1 MTLAIHIFSSRKAN
15 ALRDF
20 FVLPTFRAMANKKS
34 AEILEVSE
42 KGCIFAKNIRNI
54 MAKRYLDPKADLTF
68 KKVFGEH
75 PDLVISL
82 LNALLPLKKG
92 EEIQSVEYLTP
103 EMVPDNPL
111 RKFSIVDVR
120 CKDQRGRQF
129 IVEMQMVWSPE
140 FMQRVMFNSA
150 KAYVRQ
156 LDRNE
161 DYHLLEPVYSL
172 NLVNDVFLSD
182 VEEYYH
188 YYRMVHEKHTDKVI
202 DGLHLVFVE
211 LPKFTPHTMNEK
223 KMQVLWLRY
232 LTEIDGYMETVP
244 QELLDNPEINK
255 AMEVVEESAFSPE
268 QLLGYDK
275 FWDII
280 RTENTLYNSGVRQ
293 GLEKGMERGLE
304 EGRLEGR
311 KEGME
316 LGVLKGRKEGL
327 RQTAR
332 NLKSMG
338 LGIADIQKA
347 TGLSVEEIRDL

>member
-1 MTLAIHIFSSRKAN
+1 
-15 ALRDF
+15 
-20 FVLPTFRAMANKKS
+20 
-34 AEILEVSE
+34 
-42 KGCIFAKNIRNI
+42 

-82 LNALLPLKKG
+82 LNALLPFQTKE

-103 EMVPDNPL
+103 FHAPDNI
-111 RKFSIVDVR
+111 FFNENVVNVR
-120 CKDQRGRQF
+120 CTNNNGSHFFVQIQTFWAPSFSLHVK
-129 IVEMQMVWSPE
+129 P
-140 FMQRVMFNSA
+140 NSS
-150 KAYVRQ
+150 KAYISKLGKRIGMNYQ
-156 LDRNE
+156 
-161 DYHLLEPVYSL
+161 EPVFSL
-172 NLVNDVFLSD
+172 NLVREIVDADVD
-182 VEEYYH
+182 NYYH
-188 YYRMVHEKHTDKVI
+188 FYDIVQDDLTERII
-202 DGLHLVFVE
+202 DNFHLVFVE

-255 AMEVVEESAFSPE
+255 AMEVVEESAYTPE

-280 RTENTLYNSGVRQ
+280 RTENTLYSSGVRQ
-293 GLEKGMERGLE
+293 GRAEGMERGRE
-304 EGRLEGR
+304 EGREEGR
-311 KEGME
+311 AEGI
-316 LGVLKGRKEGL
+316 
-327 RQTAR
+327 RQTAL

-347 TGLSVEEIRDL
+347 TGLSEEEIRDL

>member
-1 MTLAIHIFSSRKAN
+1 
-15 ALRDF
+15 
-20 FVLPTFRAMANKKS
+20 
-34 AEILEVSE
+34 
-42 KGCIFAKNIRNI
+42 

-103 EMVPDNPL
+103 FHAPDNLFFNENVVNVKCTNNNGSHFFVQIQTFWAPS
-111 RKFSIVDVR
+111 FSLHV
-120 CKDQRGRQF
+120 K
-129 IVEMQMVWSPE
+129 P
-140 FMQRVMFNSA
+140 NSS
-150 KAYVRQ
+150 KAYISKLGKRIGMNYQ
-156 LDRNE
+156 
-161 DYHLLEPVYSL
+161 EPVFSL
-172 NLVNDVFLSD
+172 NLVREIVDADVD
-182 VEEYYH
+182 NYYH
-188 YYRMVHEKHTDKVI
+188 FYDIVQDDLTERII
-202 DGLHLVFVE
+202 DNFHLVFVE

-280 RTENTLYNSGVRQ
+280 RTETTLYNSGVRQ
-293 GLEKGMERGLE
+293 GREEGEAIGLEKGRE
-304 EGRLEGR
+304 EGRAEGR
-311 KEGME
+311 EEGRAEGRAETVMAIARRMKS
-316 LGVLKGRKEGL
+316 KG
-327 RQTAR
+327 
-332 NLKSMG
+332 SSF
-338 LGIADIQKA
+338 ADIQEL
-347 TGLSVEEIRDL
+347 TGLSEEEIRGL

>member
-1 MTLAIHIFSSRKAN
+1 
-15 ALRDF
+15 
-20 FVLPTFRAMANKKS
+20 
-34 AEILEVSE
+34 
-42 KGCIFAKNIRNI
+42 

-82 LNALLPLKKG
+82 LNALLPFKTKE
-92 EEIQSVEYLTP
+92 EEIESVEYLTP

-120 CKDQRGRQF
+120 CRDQRGRQF

-140 FMQRVMFNSA
+140 FMQRVMFNST

-156 LDRNE
+156 LDKKE
-161 DYHLLEPVYSL
+161 DYSLLEPVYSL
-172 NLVNDVFLSD
+172 NLVNDVFLGD
-182 VEEYYH
+182 VKEYYH
-188 YYRMVHEKHTDKVI
+188 YYRMVHEKHTEKVI

-280 RTENTLYNSGVRQ
+280 RTETTLYNSGVRQ
-293 GLEKGMERGLE
+293 GHAEGRAEGLAEGLE
-304 EGRLEGR
+304 QGRA
-311 KEGME
+311 
-316 LGVLKGRKEGL
+316 EGL
-327 RQTAR
+327 KETAR

-338 LGIADIQKA
+338 LGVADIQKA
-347 TGLSVEEIRDL
+347 TGLCEEEILGL

>member
-1 MTLAIHIFSSRKAN
+1 
-15 ALRDF
+15 
-20 FVLPTFRAMANKKS
+20 MANKKS

-68 KKVFGEH
+68 KRVFGEH

-103 EMVPDNPL
+103 FHAPDNLFFNENVVNVKCTNNNGSHFFVQIQTFWAPS
-111 RKFSIVDVR
+111 FSLHV
-120 CKDQRGRQF
+120 K
-129 IVEMQMVWSPE
+129 P
-140 FMQRVMFNSA
+140 NSS
-150 KAYVRQ
+150 KAYISKLGKRIGMNYQ
-156 LDRNE
+156 
-161 DYHLLEPVYSL
+161 EPVFSL
-172 NLVNDVFLSD
+172 NLVREIVDADVD
-182 VEEYYH
+182 NYYH
-188 YYRMVHEKHTDKVI
+188 FYDIVQDDLTERII
-202 DGLHLVFVE
+202 DNFHLVFVE

-293 GLEKGMERGLE
+293 GLEKGMERGREAGRL

-311 KEGME
+311 AEGI
-316 LGVLKGRKEGL
+316 
-327 RQTAR
+327 RQTAL

-347 TGLSVEEIRDL
+347 TGLSEEEIRDL

>member
-1 MTLAIHIFSSRKAN
+1 M
-15 ALRDF
+15 
-20 FVLPTFRAMANKKS
+20 
-34 AEILEVSE
+34 
-42 KGCIFAKNIRNI
+42 
-54 MAKRYLDPKADLTF
+54 MAKLYLDPKADLTF
-68 KKVFGEH
+68 KRVFGEH
-75 PDLVISL
+75 LDLVISL
-82 LNALLPLKKG
+82 LNALLPFQTKE

-103 EMVPDNPL
+103 EMVPENPL

-280 RTENTLYNSGVRQ
+280 RTETTLYNSGVRQ
-293 GLEKGMERGLE
+293 GREEGEAIGLEKGRE
-304 EGRLEGR
+304 EGREEGR
-311 KEGME
+311 AEGRE
-316 LGVLKGRKEGL
+316 EGRAEGRKEGL

-347 TGLSVEEIRDL
+347 TGLSEEEIRDL

>member
-1 MTLAIHIFSSRKAN
+1 
-15 ALRDF
+15 
-20 FVLPTFRAMANKKS
+20 
-34 AEILEVSE
+34 
-42 KGCIFAKNIRNI
+42 

-82 LNALLPLKKG
+82 LNALLPFKTKE

-111 RKFSIVDVR
+111 RKNSIVDVR
-120 CKDQRGRQF
+120 CRDQRGRQF

-156 LDRNE
+156 LDKKE
-161 DYHLLEPVYSL
+161 DYSLLEPVYSL
-172 NLVNDVFLSD
+172 NLVNDVFLND
-182 VEEYYH
+182 IKEYYH
-188 YYRMVHEKHTDKVI
+188 YYRMVHEKHTEKVI

-211 LPKFTPHTMNEK
+211 LPKFTPHSMNEK
-223 KMQVLWLRY
+223 RMQVLWLRY

-255 AMEVVEESAFSPE
+255 AMEVVEESAYTPE

-280 RTENTLYNSGVRQ
+280 RTETTLYNSGVRQ
-293 GLEKGMERGLE
+293 GRAEGLE
-304 EGRLEGR
+304 EGRAEGR
-311 KEGME
+311 AET
-316 LGVLKGRKEGL
+316 VLAIARKMKSKG
-327 RQTAR
+327 
-332 NLKSMG
+332 SSV
-338 LGIADIQKA
+338 ADIQEL
-347 TGLSVEEIRDL
+347 TGLSVEEIGCL